1 MRLDS
6 IILCNYNIHYPN
18 NDERT
23 TVLYGISMN
32 LLTIKNFSK
41 AYTDKIL
48 FDGADFSV
56 NTGEK
61 IGVIGV
67 NGTGKSTLL
76 KIVAGID
83 ECDSGQLSKGNNV
96 VIRYLPQTPDFVDE
110 MSIYDYVITA
120 NVDEENQW
128 SIEGEA
134 KSFLHR
140 LGFDDTSLMVNTL
153 SGGQRK
159 KVALAAALLSS
170 CDILVLDEPTNHLDN
185 DMTEYLEDYLNSYKG
200 ALVMVTHDRYFLDKV
215 CNRIVEIDKGKTYSY
230 NSNYEGFLM
239 LKSERE
245 NIALA
250 TQSKHQNIL
259 RKEIA
264 WMQRGARARSTKQK
278 AHIQRYE
285 KLASEELIKET
296 QSVTM
301 SSIASRLG
309 NKTIELSHIY
319 KTWSGKQAPV
329 IKDFSYNFLRTDR
342 IGVVGPNG
350 CGKTTLMKLITGVTK
365 PDSGSIEIGD
375 TVRIGYFSQE
385 NEALDPDMKVL
396 DYVKET
402 AEYIQTTEG
411 LMSAS
416 TMCER
421 FLFDGTLQ
429 HQRIEKLSGGEKRRL
444 YLLKVLVSSP
454 NILILDEPTNDLD
467 ISTLCIL
474 EDYLDSFQGILIV
487 VSHDRYF
494 LDRVVRK
501 LLVFDGQ
508 GSISQFEGGY
518 TDYYLTHGSFANS
531 AATPQSSPAN
541 VTSSS
546 VAAEPSSK
554 KKPQSQPVKKKFS
567 FNEQREYDT
576 IEDDIAAKED
586 AISQIETDINNS
598 VSDFVKLNEL
608 TQKKEQ
614 LESEL
619 DHLLERYV
627 YLTEL
632 AESFEK

>member
-1 MRLDS
+1 M
-6 IILCNYNIHYPN
+6 
-18 NDERT
+18 T
-23 TVLYGISMN
+23 MN

-56 NTGEK
+56 NSGEK

-76 KIVAGID
+76 KIIAGID
-83 ECDSGQLSKGNNV
+83 QCDSGQLSKGSNV
-96 VIRYLPQTPDFVDE
+96 VIRYLPQTPDFTDE
-110 MSIYDYVITA
+110 VSIYDYVITA

-128 SIEGEA
+128 SIEGDA

-185 DMTEYLEDYLNSYKG
+185 DMTEYLEDYLGSYKG

-230 NSNYEGFLM
+230 TTNYEGYLM
-239 LKSERE
+239 LKAERE
-245 NIALA
+245 SIALA
-250 TQSKHQNIL
+250 TQNKHQNIL

-309 NKTIELSHIY
+309 NKTIELSHIG
-319 KTWSGKQAPV
+319 KTWPGRTTPV
-329 IKDFSYNFLRTDR
+329 ISDFSYNFLRTDR

-350 CGKTTLMKLITGVTK
+350 CGKTTLMKLITGVTR
-365 PDSGSIEIGD
+365 PDQGTIDIGE

-385 NEALDPDMKVL
+385 NEALDPGMKVL

-454 NILILDEPTNDLD
+454 NVLILDEPTNDLD

-508 GSISQFEGGY
+508 GGISQFEGGY
-518 TDYYLTHGSFANS
+518 TDYYMTHGSFANS
-531 AATPQSSPAN
+531 TARQDKPAQN
-541 VTSSS
+541 SASRDTVTSDQKASS
-546 VAAEPSSK
+546 ASVRKPS
-554 KKPQSQPVKKKFS
+554 PKKKFS
-567 FNEQREYDT
+567 YKEQREYDT
-576 IEDDIAAKED
+576 IEDDIAAKESEIEQTEAD
-586 AISQIETDINNS
+586 ISAAA
-598 VSDFVKLNEL
+598 SDFVKLGEL
-608 TQKKEQ
+608 TARKTELEAQ
-614 LESEL
+614 LDE
-619 DHLLERYV
+619 LLERYV

>member
-1 MRLDS
+1 
-6 IILCNYNIHYPN
+6 
-18 NDERT
+18 
-23 TVLYGISMN
+23 MN
-32 LLTIKNFSK
+32 LLTIKGFSK

-48 FDGADFSV
+48 FDDADFSV
-56 NTGEK
+56 NSGEK

-76 KIVAGID
+76 KIIAGID

-96 VIRYLPQTPDFVDE
+96 VIKYLPQTPDFAEKV
-110 MSIYDYVITA
+110 SIYDYVITA
-120 NVDEENQW
+120 NVDEENKW
-128 SIEGEA
+128 SIEGDA
-134 KSFLHR
+134 KAFLHR
-140 LGFDDTSLMVNTL
+140 LGFDDTSLMVSTL

-159 KVALAAALLSS
+159 KVALAAALLSR

-185 DMTEYLEDYLNSYKG
+185 DMTEYLEDYLNNYKG
-200 ALVMVTHDRYFLDKV
+200 SLVMVTHDRYFLDKV

-230 NSNYEGFLM
+230 NTNYEGYLM
-239 LKSERE
+239 LKAERE

-250 TQSKHQNIL
+250 TQNKHQNIL

-309 NKTIELSHIY
+309 NKTIELSHIA
-319 KTWSGKQAPV
+319 KTWPDRPSPV
-329 IKDFSYNFLRTDR
+329 ITDFSYNFLRTDR

-365 PDSGSIEIGD
+365 PDSGTIEIGD

-385 NEALDPDMKVL
+385 NEALDPNMKVL

-454 NILILDEPTNDLD
+454 NVLILDEPTNDLD

-494 LDRVVRK
+494 LDRVIRK
-501 LLVFDGQ
+501 LLVFDGC
-508 GSISQFEGGY
+508 GGISQFEGGY

-531 AATPQSSPAN
+531 ASAGANTQTKPERVSTADKEPAQ
-541 VTSSS
+541 
-546 VAAEPSSK
+546 K
-554 KKPQSQPVKKKFS
+554 KKTQNPSVKKKFS

-576 IEDDIAAKED
+576 IEDTIARKE
-586 AISQIETDINNS
+586 AEIEQTETDINNS

-619 DHLLERYV
+619 DQLLERYV

-632 AESFEK
+632 AESFEKN

>member
-1 MRLDS
+1 MAEEKKKIIQFKNIVKSFEDGQVVLKGVSLDIYENEFVTLLGPS
-6 IILCNYNIHYPN
+6 GCGKTTLLRILGGFLQPS
-18 NDERT
+18 EGK
-23 TVLYGISMN
+23 V
-32 LLTIKNFSK
+32 
-41 AYTDKIL
+41 L
-48 FDGADFSV
+48 FDGEDIVSV
-56 NTGEK
+56 PPYKREINTVFQKYALFPHMDVYDNIAFGLTLKKEPK
-61 IGVIGV
+61 DVIEQKV
-67 NGTGKSTLL
+67 MRMLRLVSLEDY
-76 KIVAGID
+76 AHR
-83 ECDSGQLSKGNNV
+83 NV
-96 VIRYLPQTPDFVDE
+96 TE
-110 MSIYDYVITA
+110 
-120 NVDEENQW
+120 
-128 SIEGEA
+128 
-134 KSFLHR
+134 
-140 LGFDDTSLMVNTL
+140 L

-185 DMTEYLEDYLNSYKG
+185 DMTEYLEDYLNNYKG

-230 NSNYEGFLM
+230 NANYEGYLM
-239 LKSERE
+239 LKAERE

-250 TQSKHQNIL
+250 TQNKHQNIL

-309 NKTIELSHIY
+309 NKTIEINNIS
-319 KTWSGKQAPV
+319 KTWPERENPIIQ
-329 IKDFSYNFLRTDR
+329 DFSYNFLRTDR

-350 CGKTTLMKLITGVTK
+350 CGKTTLMKLITGNIK
-365 PDSGSIEIGD
+365 PDKGYIDIGE

-385 NEALDPDMKVL
+385 NESLDPNMKVL

-454 NILILDEPTNDLD
+454 NVLILDEPTNDLD

-494 LDRVVRK
+494 LDRVIRK
-501 LLVFDGQ
+501 LLVFDGK
-508 GSISQFEGGY
+508 GAISQFEGGY
-518 TDYYLTHGSFANS
+518 TDYYITHGAFANS
-531 AATPQSSPAN
+531 AAGTTN
-541 VTSSS
+541 DTTRSSS
-546 VAAEPSSK
+546 SKAQETISLEDDPAADQNK
-554 KKPQSQPVKKKFS
+554 KKGREPAIKKKFS

-576 IEDDIAAKED
+576 IEDDIAAKE
-586 AISQIETDINNS
+586 AEITQIEADINGS
-598 VSDFVKLNEL
+598 VSDFIKLNEL
-608 TQKKEQ
+608 TEKKAKLDE
-614 LESEL
+614 EL
-619 DHLLERYV
+619 DHLLDRYI

-632 AESFEK
+632 AESFDR

>member
-1 MRLDS
+1 
-6 IILCNYNIHYPN
+6 
-18 NDERT
+18 
-23 TVLYGISMN
+23 MN
-32 LLTIKNFSK
+32 LLTIKGFSK

-48 FDGADFSV
+48 FDDADFSV
-56 NTGEK
+56 NSGEK

-76 KIVAGID
+76 KIIAGID

-96 VIRYLPQTPDFVDE
+96 VIKYLPQTPDFAEKV
-110 MSIYDYVITA
+110 SIYDYVITA
-120 NVDEENQW
+120 NVDEENKW
-128 SIEGEA
+128 SIEGDA
-134 KSFLHR
+134 KAFLHR
-140 LGFDDTSLMVNTL
+140 LGFDDTNLMVSTL

-159 KVALAAALLSS
+159 KVALAAALLSR

-185 DMTEYLEDYLNSYKG
+185 DMTEYLEDYLNNYKG

-230 NSNYEGFLM
+230 NTNYEGYLM
-239 LKSERE
+239 LKAERE

-250 TQSKHQNIL
+250 TQNKHQNIL

-309 NKTIELSHIY
+309 NKTIELSHIA
-319 KTWSGKQAPV
+319 KTWPDRPSPV
-329 IKDFSYNFLRTDR
+329 ITDFSYNFLRTDR

-365 PDSGSIEIGD
+365 PDSGTIEIGD

-385 NEALDPDMKVL
+385 NEALDPNMKVL

-454 NILILDEPTNDLD
+454 N
-467 ISTLCIL
+467 
-474 EDYLDSFQGILIV
+474 
-487 VSHDRYF
+487 
-494 LDRVVRK
+494 
-501 LLVFDGQ
+501 
-508 GSISQFEGGY
+508 
-518 TDYYLTHGSFANS
+518 
-531 AATPQSSPAN
+531 
-541 VTSSS
+541 
-546 VAAEPSSK
+546 
-554 KKPQSQPVKKKFS
+554 
-567 FNEQREYDT
+567 
-576 IEDDIAAKED
+576 
-586 AISQIETDINNS
+586 AII
-598 VSDFVKLNEL
+598 
-608 TQKKEQ
+608 
-614 LESEL
+614 
-619 DHLLERYV
+619 
-627 YLTEL
+627 
-632 AESFEK
+632 